1 MKPYVMGNFDINTW
15 RKNEPQQLS
24 FVVTQDCNLRC
35 KYCYMVGKNSE
46 HRMSFETAKK
56 IIRMVKRAEYKRRQG
71 PIGPKMTGMAFG
83 RDWRYPITNKFEE

>member
-56 IIRMVKRAEYKRRQG
+56 IIDYFVDHKESLFDSDYLIFRLYWRRG
-71 PIGPKMTGMAFG
+71 TA
-83 RDWRYPITNKFEE
+83 RN